1 MLLQGF
7 NFLLLLFILKK
18 YLYKPVLK
26 ILQERKKKI
35 EEGLE
40 FSEKMRAE
48 LGKSE
53 KKAAEIT
60 DKARLEAQ
68 KIISQAKSDAK
79 KKENEI
85 LSAAENEASEKIARA
100 NKEIGS
106 MKQKMEIDLHKK
118 AVEIASK
125 MLEKMINSAL
135 SKENHLSVIDKKLK
149 EVEKMLK

>member
-1 MLLQGF
+1 MEKLGVQLIPLLLQGF

-85 LSAAENEASEKIARA
+85 LSAAENEASEKIAR
-100 NKEIGS
+100 
-106 MKQKMEIDLHKK
+106 
-118 AVEIASK
+118 
-125 MLEKMINSAL
+125 
-135 SKENHLSVIDKKLK
+135 
-149 EVEKMLK
+149 